1 MAYLTDAE
9 HRKGR
14 HLVLAHAHIGMYSYN
29 KPLQRTNNI
38 FLSLSCSYIMPLL
51 VYLTPEIDV
60 ERSSNEYIP
69 LKYFFQVLS
78 YLPLP
83 YIYCLKTEKE
93 MQKQQKLK
101 N

>member
-1 MAYLTDAE
+1 
-9 HRKGR
+9 
-14 HLVLAHAHIGMYSYN
+14 
-29 KPLQRTNNI
+29 
-38 FLSLSCSYIMPLL
+38 MPLL

-60 ERSSNEYIP
+60 ERSSNECIP

-83 YIYCLKTEKE
+83 YIYFLKTEKE